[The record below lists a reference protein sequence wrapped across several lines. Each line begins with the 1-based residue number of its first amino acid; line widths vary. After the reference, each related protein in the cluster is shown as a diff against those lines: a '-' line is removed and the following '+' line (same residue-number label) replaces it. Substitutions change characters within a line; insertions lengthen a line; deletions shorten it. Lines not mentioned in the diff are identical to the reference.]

1 VVEEA
6 WHAGGNNLQ
15 EVYNALGSVRQR
27 LKTWSIA
34 EFGSV
39 KKQLKKLRERREVVR
54 SNSLRSGPS
63 REEKSLLSKISEL
76 LSREEVLE
84 RQRSRALWLAEGDG
98 NTSFFHART
107 KERARRNKI
116 KSLRREDGSVVTS
129 QEGLENEA
137 IGFYKNLF
145 TAQADTNPGLV
156 TDWVE
161 RKVDDVMN
169 DQLCA

>member
-39 KKQLKKLRERREVVR
+39 KKQLKKLRERLEVVR

-63 REEKSLLSKISEL
+63 SEEKSLLSKISEL

-84 RQRSRALWLAEGDG
+84 RQRSRALWLAEGDR

-156 TDWVE
+156 TDWL
-161 RKVDDVMN
+161 RGR
-169 DQLCA
+169 